1 VTAKGYARRRTANVN
16 GLTFR
21 RISDPGFVPTPKSP
35 AASFDDLVGR
45 GHQRRR
51 SGEAED
57 LRGLQDAAALA
68 SRKDLLWRGLRLEW
82 TFRPFDFRFHGWDNP
97 TRPGFVRSAARRWCL
112 PSRPAVRVR
121 ASSSAS
127 NAPAPTPSNPMRFNG
142 SRVSCS
148 PRNNSAWPAPA
159 ESLSSQVDIPGSRF
173 GVCRAPLMG
182 GRMSWN
188 TRE

>member
-1 VTAKGYARRRTANVN
+1 LPRRVVLESQIPFSGCASAPASRVAAKGYARRRAANVN

-148 PRNNSAWPAPA
+148 PRNNSA
-159 ESLSSQVDIPGSRF
+159 
-173 GVCRAPLMG
+173 
-182 GRMSWN
+182 
-188 TRE
+188 